1 MIINSGV
8 TETAKVIGGVDTSNS
23 MRMNL
28 TAQSYSLILEN
39 LYKDP
44 LGAVLRE
51 LTTNAVEAHQM
62 AGTTDK
68 KVAIQ
73 LPTMLDTDL
82 IIRDFGTGLTDDEI
96 EKYLNCLF
104 SSSKG
109 EDNDAMGGFGLGSK
123 SPLALVDS
131 FNLVSVKDGYQYD
144 YMWIKEKGQIPTPIF
159 QGKSKTSRQN
169 GITITV
175 PLGSS
180 TKVPLQNLQRYVA
193 ASANRQLFA
202 FQNQVMIV
210 EDASKD
216 YDDLVDIS
224 SKLFT
229 AKLLVDLPNISIY
242 HDSAIAGNGGY
253 SYGYGRNYTAKSY
266 VQIGSVIYDYSF
278 ADISF
283 SDLAAYF
290 NNLQNFVVA
299 IKVPIG
305 QLELPMSREEVNI
318 TDNNKTL
325 VGQAYKRAL
334 DDIKQHI
341 TTLAFDAN
349 TDAAGYYK
357 QIKSYAKTQD
367 STVLSYKL
375 YPNAV
380 TLRNK
385 EKAIIDIYK
394 TLAAKTI
401 AAGNTYRID
410 EDFTSLDKTADPAG
424 VLVDQFTRLN
434 KEFFK
439 CSLLNPNGTRE
450 AVSPSTVRDGRQV
463 AYFFTTSRLPGNMRY
478 KDLYT
483 YITEKHPNSKPVLI
497 QTPEIDNK
505 LIAEFTKHLGT
516 LLDFHNETQSVV
528 MGVVADQVLKDYSKS
543 LKVAATGTVMATKD
557 FCSGVRLIDMSKL
570 SQGTLRDFHKNGHYA
585 TAGHLLNGANNHRVI
600 KLVDDKGIAIPQGPS
615 YIDDTDKVILL
626 TDNSSV
632 ALDLTE
638 LPSPYLSEAS
648 RDYSLKDVMIYKVPT
663 KVLEKTK
670 KALEDDGYTVYVSD
684 LTVEEKDQ
692 KAYVAKLPSFADL
705 TDTTSNVY
713 IQMACGILKLVIQ
726 EYFEMSGWR
735 VDTLKSRK
743 RISELLEQLKKTYDG
758 ADKKLVL
765 EILNNKAII
774 SKFTNE
780 VGSYNS
786 YNMTLSYNQDIRTDL
801 VTAIKDIIL
810 SRLHAEWKEDWIDNI
825 SYFLD
830 NRIYSSK
837 VVQLHFSQLGFK
849 L

>member
-229 AKLLVDLPNISIY
+229 DKLLVDLPNISIY

-385 EKAIIDIYK
+385 EKAI
-394 TLAAKTI
+394 
-401 AAGNTYRID
+401 
-410 EDFTSLDKTADPAG
+410 
-424 VLVDQFTRLN
+424 
-434 KEFFK
+434 
-439 CSLLNPNGTRE
+439 
-450 AVSPSTVRDGRQV
+450 
-463 AYFFTTSRLPGNMRY
+463 
-478 KDLYT
+478 
-483 YITEKHPNSKPVLI
+483 
-497 QTPEIDNK
+497 K
-505 LIAEFTKHLGT
+505 L
-516 LLDFHNETQSVV
+516 
-528 MGVVADQVLKDYSKS
+528 LKD
-543 LKVAATGTVMATKD
+543 
-557 FCSGVRLIDMSKL
+557 C
-570 SQGTLRDFHKNGHYA
+570 HY
-585 TAGHLLNGANNHRVI
+585 
-600 KLVDDKGIAIPQGPS
+600 
-615 YIDDTDKVILL
+615 
-626 TDNSSV
+626 
-632 ALDLTE
+632 
-638 LPSPYLSEAS
+638 
-648 RDYSLKDVMIYKVPT
+648 
-663 KVLEKTK
+663 
-670 KALEDDGYTVYVSD
+670 
-684 LTVEEKDQ
+684 
-692 KAYVAKLPSFADL
+692 
-705 TDTTSNVY
+705 DTTSLEIKLN
-713 IQMACGILKLVIQ
+713 ALKD
-726 EYFEMSGWR
+726 E
-735 VDTLKSRK
+735 
-743 RISELLEQLKKTYDG
+743 LKKT
-758 ADKKLVL
+758 
-765 EILNNKAII
+765 
-774 SKFTNE
+774 
-780 VGSYNS
+780 
-786 YNMTLSYNQDIRTDL
+786 
-801 VTAIKDIIL
+801 
-810 SRLHAEWKEDWIDNI
+810 NI
-825 SYFLD
+825 
-830 NRIYSSK
+830 N
-837 VVQLHFSQLGFK
+837 
-849 L
+849 